1 MTDGFW
7 DRMPVRRGMYW
18 GVTVSQRWSSVM
30 MMTTFGEDTAC
41 AAVVGAIRAAT
52 SPRGTAHLQH
62 RRT

>member
-1 MTDGFW
+1 
-7 DRMPVRRGMYW
+7 
-18 GVTVSQRWSSVM
+18 M

-62 RRT
+62 RRTIAMTDPSVITFRSILGYTSADLVNP